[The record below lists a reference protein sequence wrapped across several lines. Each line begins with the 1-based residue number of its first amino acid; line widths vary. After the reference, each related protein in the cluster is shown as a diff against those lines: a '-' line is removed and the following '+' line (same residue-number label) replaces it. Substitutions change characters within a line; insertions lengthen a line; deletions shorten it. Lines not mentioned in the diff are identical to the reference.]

1 MKAFTHA
8 RVIDGKGGFIPEGTV
23 LVEGSSIVKVGT
35 SSEVELPEGVMTV
48 DCGGRTLMPGL
59 MDAHTHLETTAS
71 NNVINEVAQ
80 YNLPTRTMRS
90 YWNSWETIRAGITTV
105 RDVADIGDC
114 VIAVRNVINQKLL
127 PGPRIIA
134 SGKAINQTGGHASM
148 STEYQWARPDAG
160 GSGHCVDLEAE

>member
-90 YWNSWETIRAGITTV
+90 YWNSLGW
-105 RDVADIGDC
+105 DYDC
-114 VIAVRNVINQKLL
+114 
-127 PGPRIIA
+127 
-134 SGKAINQTGGHASM
+134 
-148 STEYQWARPDAG
+148 ARRCRYWRLCDR
-160 GSGHCVDLEAE
+160 GSQCD